1 MADLDL
7 NLLKTFVS
15 IYETR
20 SLTQTA
26 AEMCITQP
34 SVSHA
39 LSRLRRQL
47 GDPLFTRGA
56 GGMTPTQM
64 AVELFSTFKASLNAI
79 DLAIDGT
86 RDFDPTTSSRTFR
99 LCLSDLGEMAF
110 LPALMKRLLD
120 SAPQIVLEVVPMQI
134 DRVPEWL
141 AHGAVDAAIASVP
154 IGGAARSRVID
165 QEHYVCVLP
174 DREGGNNEIMTLA
187 EFAAMR
193 HVVIDQSAGH
203 HLAEAE
209 IAALGIER
217 NIALRL
223 HHFSVLPLVL
233 AGQNL
238 AAIVPS
244 RVARMFTEKAPLSIR
259 ELPFHVPP
267 FDVSLYWNG
276 TAPRSQALQ
285 WFHETIADSL
295 N

>member
-1 MADLDL
+1 
-7 NLLKTFVS
+7 
-15 IYETR
+15 
-20 SLTQTA
+20 
-26 AEMCITQP
+26 
-34 SVSHA
+34 
-39 LSRLRRQL
+39 
-47 GDPLFTRGA
+47 
-56 GGMTPTQM
+56 
-64 AVELFSTFKASLNAI
+64 
-79 DLAIDGT
+79 
-86 RDFDPTTSSRTFR
+86 
-99 LCLSDLGEMAF
+99 MAF

-134 DRVPEWL
+134 DKVSEWL

-154 IGGAARSRVID
+154 IGGAIRSRVID

-174 DREGGNNEIMTLA
+174 DGAGGLAEKMTLSQ
-187 EFAAMR
+187 FTGMR
-193 HVVIDQSAGH
+193 HVVIDPSAGH

-238 AAIVPS
+238 AAIVAS
-244 RVARMFTEKAPLSIR
+244 RVARMFTEQAPLTIR
-259 ELPFHVPP
+259 ELPFNVPS

-276 TAPRSQALQ
+276 TAPRSRALR
-285 WFHETIADSL
+285 WFHETVADSL